1 MNEYYTKR
9 DEWDSKIENAPEE
22 IRAVLRR
29 QKQTN
34 MEEFTKGKYYLEKA
48 LENYGSAADTTAA
61 WEELVRMIDNGDAPK
76 TPNAQ
81 KVVDIV
87 NLVQE
92 ANNVTAMMF
101 DGSNDAS
108 VRRNMIRNNAM
119 QQALDIAAN
128 DAGLIRIINTVV
140 KKQLGV

>member
-1 MNEYYTKR
+1 
-9 DEWDSKIENAPEE
+9 
-22 IRAVLRR
+22 
-29 QKQTN
+29 
-34 MEEFTKGKYYLEKA
+34 
-48 LENYGSAADTTAA
+48 
-61 WEELVRMIDNGDAPK
+61 MIDNGDAPK

-128 DAGLIRIINTVV
+128 DVGLIRIINTVV